1 MENPNRSGWEEGAKK
16 KPIIQNQKINKTNKS
31 FPVVTPARWEK
42 PFPSMPDFFFPL
54 PGGNSPAPSK
64 IPSGNVALS
73 EEFFLHFKD
82 LHIGLF
88 IKIVRS
94 NWTSE
99 GSP

>member
-1 MENPNRSGWEEGAKK
+1 
-16 KPIIQNQKINKTNKS
+16 
-31 FPVVTPARWEK
+31 
-42 PFPSMPDFFFPL
+42 MPDFFFPL